1 MKTFNSFYVEVLGC
15 PKNVSD
21 SEFIVREMEKTGLKF
36 TDNPQDADLVV
47 VNTCAFI
54 TPAILESVDVINEY
68 IEYKDAKMLQ
78 KFISDQGKIIPRRVT
93 GLSAKQHR
101 ELVRA
106 IKRARQIAIMPFIS
120 EAVK

>member
-1 MKTFNSFYVEVLGC
+1 MRTTNRTTNRRNNTNT
-15 PKNVSD
+15 NVKKAKR
-21 SEFIVREMEKTGLKF
+21 V
-36 TDNPQDADLVV
+36 
-47 VNTCAFI
+47 I
-54 TPAILESVDVINEY
+54 TEY
-68 IEYKDAKMLQ
+68 IDYKDAKQLQ
-78 KFISDQGKIIPRRVT
+78 KFVNDQGKIIPRRVT